1 MTYERRID
9 RLNPGLILLLVD
21 QSDSMNE
28 PLAGGETPKAQAVAD
43 QINQLIYELIL
54 RCVKT
59 PREPPRPYFHLGV
72 IGYSTA
78 RSGDPLVVSLL
89 AAGDAQNLGLQSTT
103 ELAAAPLRI
112 ERRQGTG
119 GGTVNAPIWV
129 EPMARGGTPMC
140 GALDRAGRIAA
151 TWTKRYP
158 DTFPPIV
165 VNLSDGEATD
175 GRPELWAQRLQSLRT
190 SDGTLLLFN
199 INLSAQPSMPIV
211 FPTDRT
217 ALPDRL
223 AHRLLEMSSPLPSD
237 MVHNARGQ
245 GLDVVPGSR
254 GFAYNADLRTLA
266 LFLNVGT
273 SVGRAAW

>member
-28 PLAGGETPKAQAVAD
+28 PLAGGDTPKAQAVAD

-59 PREPPRPYFHLGV
+59 PREPPRPYFHIGV

-78 RSGDPLVVSLL
+78 RSGDPIAASLL
-89 AAGDAQNLGLQSTT
+89 PPGSPESLGLLTT
-103 ELAAAPLRI
+103 TDLASAPMRI
-112 ERRQGTG
+112 ERRTGAG

-129 EPMARGGTPMC
+129 EPIARGGTPMC
-140 GALDRAGRIAA
+140 AALNRAGRIAA
-151 TWTKRYP
+151 TWTTRYP
-158 DTFPPIV
+158 ETFPPIV

-175 GRPELWAQRLQSLRT
+175 GRPEVWAQRLQSLRT
-190 SDGTLLLFN
+190 SDGGLLLFN
-199 INLSAQPSMPIV
+199 INLSAQPNVPIV
-211 FPTDRT
+211 FPVDG
-217 ALPDRL
+217 AGMPDRL
-223 AHRLLEMSSPLPSD
+223 AQRLLEMSSPLPPD
-237 MVHNARGQ
+237 MVHTARGQ
-245 GLDVVPGSR
+245 GLELVPGAR
-254 GFAYNADLRTLA
+254 GFAYNADMRTLA